1 MATAAAL
8 LTAALS
14 LNASYTPLNLSAL
27 VEQGIDVRGPS
38 AVVLPGMPATSYA
51 GFFEVNATDH
61 ASLFGWYYPALNGNA
76 SAPLLVWL
84 QGGPGSSSLF
94 GLFAEM
100 GPYAISAAGAPV
112 ANPYTWATENA
123 MVFIDNPRG
132 TGFSFTDPGTLC
144 TTWECYA
151 ADMDSW
157 LRQFVDAFGF
167 VGVLCD
173 ASELWRLARGALH
186 SHASL
191 AHPSLFIAASGT
203 RPSTSRA
210 RGAWGRPTRLW
221 RCLRRSTRF

>member
-1 MATAAAL
+1 MHAQRPHHSLHRLDTMATAAAL

-14 LNASYTPLNLSAL
+14 MNASYTPLNLSAL
-27 VEQGIDVRGPS
+27 VEQGVDVRGPS

-61 ASLFGWYYPALNGNA
+61 ASLFGWYFPALNGNA

-157 LRQFVDAFGF
+157 LRQFVAAFGC
-167 VGVLCD
+167 VGVLCG
-173 ASELWRLARGALH
+173 ASELWHFAHPWRLTLTH
-186 SHASL
+186 SL
-191 AHPSLFIAASGT
+191 AHPSLLLAASET

-210 RGAWGRPTRLW
+210 RGE
-221 RCLRRSTRF
+221 